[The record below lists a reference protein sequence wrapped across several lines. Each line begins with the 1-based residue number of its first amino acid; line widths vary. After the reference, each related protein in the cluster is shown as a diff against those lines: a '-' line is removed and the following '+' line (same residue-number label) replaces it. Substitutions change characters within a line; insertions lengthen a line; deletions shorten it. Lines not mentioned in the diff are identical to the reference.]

1 MSVRSV
7 RDLEGDAIVARD
19 GAIGFIADVYFDD
32 ERWSVRY
39 LVVDTGR
46 SMPQR
51 RVLIA
56 PAAIE
61 RGVPPDESVRVALTR
76 KQVERSPDAED
87 VLPVWRQHELSYA
100 GRAASDP
107 HLRSAEIVASCSV
120 AARDGAIGHVDDFV
134 VDGER
139 WTITGLVVATSL
151 WSGGKRV
158 VVPPQAVERIDWPY
172 HVVHLGL
179 ARDAVRRL
187 PSLERPG

>member
-1 MSVRSV
+1 MVPRLTMGGTMSAS
-7 RDLEGDAIVARD
+7 LVADNLLRPFQLDVGRD
-19 GAIGFIADVYFDD
+19 GDFQA
-32 ERWSVRY
+32 
-39 LVVDTGR
+39 
-46 SMPQR
+46 
-51 RVLIA
+51 VLTYQG
-56 PAAIE
+56 PAAYVYLAD
-61 RGVPPDESVRVALTR
+61 RSTCAAAKTPCDWTRPPRY
-76 KQVERSPDAED
+76 AED